1 MVVLGPL
8 ILLPAGGVAVAL
20 QRGDNVGKPA
30 GTPPV
35 PAASEGGIS
44 VFFSPNGGAGAA
56 VVAAINS
63 AKSTLDVQADL
74 LSTKDIITPIAKAH
88 ARGVKVRVVMD
99 ANNAGDQYSGAT
111 YLANAGVPVLLD
123 AEHKEAHNKVML
135 IDGKT
140 ILTGSFNFTR
150 AADEQNAENLLV
162 IEGKPKLV
170 AAYKKNF
177 ETHLKHAKP
186 YTHAEPS
193 PVGPRRRTQR
203 MPSTRPE

>member
-1 MVVLGPL
+1 MPAMHRSTKRIAVIIFICAAL
-8 ILLPAGGVAVAL
+8 ISFAALSALAL
-20 QRGDNVGKPA
+20 QRGDYVGKPA
-30 GTPPV
+30 GAPPT
-35 PAASEGGIS
+35 PAASEAGIS

-63 AKSTLDVQADL
+63 AKVSLDVQAYL
-74 LSTKDIITPIAKAH
+74 LSTKDIINPIAKAH

-111 YLANAGVPVLLD
+111 YLANAGVPVMLD

-162 IEGKPKLV
+162 IEGKPKLF
-170 AAYKKNF
+170 AAYKRNF
-177 ETHLKHAKP
+177 ETHLKHSKP
-186 YTHAEPS
+186 YEAK
-193 PVGPRRRTQR
+193 GR
-203 MPSTRPE
+203 